1 MVDTIIVY
9 SLVIVGA
16 YLLGSIPTAV
26 WVGKRFYGIDVR
38 EHGSGNAGATN
49 TLRVLGNKAGFTV
62 LGIDILKGFL
72 AVMLIH
78 LVPIDYFCGDGRN
91 TLKIILAGA
100 AVLGHTYPIFAGFKG
115 GKGVA
120 TIGGAALGLFTLP
133 ILIVLGIF
141 IIIVAVT
148 RYISVGSIVG
158 ALMLPIAYYFV
169 NTLPVF
175 GHPDFSIPLFILTLL
190 IAAFIPITH
199 AKNIKR
205 LFNGTESKLSFKRAS
220 KNTPQ

>member
-1 MVDTIIVY
+1 MLTSIV
-9 SLVIVGA
+9 VCCAVVVGA

-26 WVGKRFYGIDVR
+26 WIGKRFYGIDVR

-49 TLRVLGNKAGFTV
+49 TLRTLGNKAGFTV

-78 LVPIDYFCGDGRN
+78 LVPESHIVNGNRDL
-91 TLKIILAGA
+91 LKIMLAIA
-100 AVLGHTYPIFAGFKG
+100 AVTGHTYPLFAGFKG

-120 TIGGAALGLFTLP
+120 TTGGAAFGLFPLP
-133 ILIVLGIF
+133 IF
-141 IIIVAVT
+141 IILLIFIAIVAIT

-158 ALMLPIAYYFV
+158 SILLPFVYYFV
-169 NTLPVF
+169 NTTSICGPPS
-175 GHPDFSIPLFILTLL
+175 GISIPLFVLTIL
-190 IAAFIPITH
+190 IAVFIPITH

-205 LFNGTESKLSFKRAS
+205 LMNGTESKLSLRK
-220 KNTPQ
+220 K